1 MAAAAPAAEE
11 ERSPH
16 HRGLSLTLAQADSL
30 LLKYVPE
37 SGGCSALE
45 RIALGFNNISY
56 VATPRAGAGAGAGE
70 PEPEPEPR
78 KQYVIRAT
86 KDTWPAEKV
95 ECEMACI
102 RLMRSATTLPVPLPL
117 CWDASAA
124 EFGCRWIV
132 MEKMPGRVMEA
143 EEFDALPEPRAAALV
158 GQMVG
163 FLEQLQALRWEET
176 GSFYPSGGAEGAE
189 GREAVRLGD
198 TTTCKHPFCWAAFH
212 PDGGACSRAV
222 LRRQARA
229 LPQLAGLCARDADA
243 RNHPGRDQVRTPQD
257 LL

>member
-1 MAAAAPAAEE
+1 MASLPHARGIATSTMAAAAPAAEE

-56 VATPRAGAGAGAGE
+56 VATPRAGAGAGAGDPEAGAGE
-70 PEPEPEPR
+70 PEPEP

-102 RLMRSATTLPVPLPL
+102 RLMRSVTTLPVPLPL
-117 CWDASAA
+117 RWDASSA

-132 MEKMPGRVMEA
+132 MERMPGRVMEA

-163 FLEQLQALRWEET
+163 FLEQLQALRWEES
-176 GSFYPSGGAEGAE
+176 GSFYPSGAEGAE
-189 GREAVRLGD
+189 GREAVRLGE
-198 TTTCKHPFCWAAFH
+198 TNTKHPSCWAAFH
-212 PDGGACSRAV
+212 PDGGVCSRAV
-222 LRRQARA
+222 L
-229 LPQLAGLCARDADA
+229 
-243 RNHPGRDQVRTPQD
+243 
-257 LL
+257 

>member
-1 MAAAAPAAEE
+1 MASLPHAGGIATSTMAAAAPAAEE

-78 KQYVIRAT
+78 KQYYVIRAT

-176 GSFYPSGGAEGAE
+176 GSFYPRGEEGAE

-198 TTTCKHPFCWAAFH
+198 TTTCKQPFALGCVSPRWRRVFQGRTSTASTGPSAAH
-212 PDGGACSRAV
+212 RT
-222 LRRQARA
+222 LRT
-229 LPQLAGLCARDADA
+229 GC
-243 RNHPGRDQVRTPQD
+243 
-257 LL
+257 